1 MRVIGVHVL
10 KNILIP
16 VVTVLGLE
24 LGNVIAF
31 AVVTETVFS
40 WPGMG
45 KLIIDSIG
53 VLDRPIIVAYLLVTV
68 TMFIVINFIVDVLY
82 SVLDPRVRLG
92 EKSA

>member
-1 MRVIGVHVL
+1 M
-10 KNILIP
+10 
-16 VVTVLGLE
+16 TVLGLE

-31 AVVTETVFS
+31 AVVTETIFA

-53 VLDRPIIVAYLLVTV
+53 VLDRPIIVAYLLITV
-68 TMFIVINFIVDVLY
+68 TMFIVINFVVDVLY

-92 EKSA
+92 DVKA

>member
-1 MRVIGVHVL
+1 VRVIGVHVL